1 MKKIIKIQH
10 ILFMKKILVKV
21 LQKKIKIQKGLL
33 LQIQILID
41 IEVNITP
48 L

>member
-21 LQKKIKIQKGLL
+21 LQKKIKIQKGPL